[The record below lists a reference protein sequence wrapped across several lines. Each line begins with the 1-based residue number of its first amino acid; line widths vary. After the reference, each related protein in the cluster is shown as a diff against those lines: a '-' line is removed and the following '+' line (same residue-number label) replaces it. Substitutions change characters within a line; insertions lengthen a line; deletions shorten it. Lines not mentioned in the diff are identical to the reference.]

1 MGTGGASGVMGMIR
15 AIGTRLLRA
24 VGLLLAVAVLNFSLI
39 HMAPGDI
46 VQTIV
51 GEMGGASEAVIRSLR
66 ETYGLDRPFHEQLLL
81 YLGRVA
87 TGDLGTSA
95 YFNKPVLGLIAER
108 IVPTVILVLA
118 ALTIALV
125 VGVTLGVISARFP
138 RSSFTAAV
146 NVIALFG
153 FAAPVFWSGLMLLL
167 TFAVIVPLVPT
178 GGMYSIAKGATGW
191 RYVLDVMHHLVLPA
205 TTLALIYLALYT
217 RLSRL
222 SMLEVLGSDYVRTAR
237 AKGLP
242 ERTVLFKHALRNA
255 LLPIVT
261 IAGLQM
267 SGMFAGAVLVETV
280 FTWPGMGL
288 LAYESILRRDNQLI
302 LGILLASATLVIIG
316 NTLTDIVYRL
326 VDPRIKTGD

>member
-1 MGTGGASGVMGMIR
+1 MGLLTD
-15 AIGTRLLRA
+15 IGRRVLRA

-39 HMAPGDI
+39 HLAPGDI

-51 GEMGGASEAVIRSLR
+51 GEMGGADEATIAKLR
-66 ETYGLDRPFHEQLLL
+66 ASYGLDRPFHEQLLI
-81 YLGRVA
+81 YLKRVA

-95 YFNKPVLGLIAER
+95 YFNKPVLGLIVDR

-118 ALTIALV
+118 ALTIALL
-125 VGVTLGVISARFP
+125 VGVTLGVVSARYP
-138 RSSFTAAV
+138 RSWFAALI
-146 NVIALFG
+146 NVVALFG
-153 FAAPVFWSGLMLLL
+153 FAAPVFWSGLLLL
-167 TFAVIVPLVPT
+167 LSFAVILPVVPT
-178 GGMYSIAKGATGW
+178 GGMYNIAKGATGF
-191 RYVLDVMHHLVLPA
+191 RYVLDVLHHLVLPA
-205 TTLALIYLALYT
+205 LTLALIYLALYT
-217 RLSRL
+217 RLARS
-222 SMLEVLGSDYVRTAR
+222 SMLEVMGSDYVRTAR

-302 LGILLASATLVIIG
+302 LGILLASALLVIVG
-316 NTLTDIVYRL
+316 NTLTDIVYRI
-326 VDPRIKTGD
+326 VDPRIKAGS